1 MALVKICG
9 KSFIVGDVV
18 RVECSD
24 GTEKI
29 IRIERIL
36 SDGRFSYWDIF
47 FMTSWE
53 GVPAIALG
61 EIDPKNVLAIWKV
74 GSISDLMDINRNFF
88 KLEPKTGA
96 KIEFTTYMPASA
108 QIDKTY
114 SGRVYLF
121 KIPTFGI

>member
-1 MALVKICG
+1 MSLIKICD

-74 GSISDLMDINRNFF
+74 GSISDRDRDVYVEFAKMFHRMRNWE
-88 KLEPKTGA
+88 KRL
-96 KIEFTTYMPASA
+96 S
-108 QIDKTY
+108 
-114 SGRVYLF
+114 
-121 KIPTFGI
+121 